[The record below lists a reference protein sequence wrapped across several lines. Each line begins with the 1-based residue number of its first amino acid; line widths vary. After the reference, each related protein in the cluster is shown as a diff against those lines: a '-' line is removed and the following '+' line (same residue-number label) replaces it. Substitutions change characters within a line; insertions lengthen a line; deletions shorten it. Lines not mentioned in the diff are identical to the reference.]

1 MNYSILYG
9 IFYTDIRTGERKCYM
24 NVGFETYK
32 LASDER
38 DRILKMKKKY
48 KDKITTEYLNQT
60 THHVL
65 SCFVG
70 KNWRIKPIKIR
81 NNE

>member
-1 MNYSILYG
+1 
-9 IFYTDIRTGERKCYM
+9 M
-24 NVGFETYK
+24 NVGFETYQ
-32 LASDER
+32 LASYER

-48 KDKITTEYLNQT
+48 KNKINTEYLNQT

-70 KNWRIKPIKIR
+70 TNWRIKPIKIKVL
-81 NNE
+81 